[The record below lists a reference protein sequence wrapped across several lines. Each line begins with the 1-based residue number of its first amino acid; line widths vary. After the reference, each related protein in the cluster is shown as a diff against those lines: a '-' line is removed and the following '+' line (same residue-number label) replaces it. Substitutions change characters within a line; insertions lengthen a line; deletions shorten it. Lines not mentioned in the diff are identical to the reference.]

1 MIYSINAAL
10 LLPAPATVV
19 ALEIVYLPI
28 QIVTRGS
35 MVMGNVP
42 GYLLTLNIWRIQL
55 TARSHLLWCKI
66 IGGKFWQDC
75 ETSVVKFQDCKF
87 YFFVPK
93 SDEIFR
99 CKFFFNLE
107 GGLSML

>member
-1 MIYSINAAL
+1 
-10 LLPAPATVV
+10 
-19 ALEIVYLPI
+19 
-28 QIVTRGS
+28 

-42 GYLLTLNIWRIQL
+42 GYLVTLKIWRIQL

-107 GGLSML
+107 GGHIDALNTQRNLTYLHQGAINKPQFQFLSLTACHE